1 MRTTIDLPND
11 KRARLAAIAAR
22 RGLRGYS
29 ELINEAVERFLEEE
43 ENRQA
48 QIAKVLALRGVLTD
62 QQAREVEQ
70 RIREVWS
77 RWR

>member
-62 QQAREVEQ
+62 QQAQEVEQ